1 MINKSDSSYTRMI
14 PEQIGRQ
21 EVLLPINH
29 NHYNFRDKI
38 KQMYSLF
45 FCERAFNTN
54 YPAKI
59 RENPMLQIRPLWKTE
74 SPRFSTRVRGCC
86 YGLLINSVIG
96 GLL

>member
-54 YPAKI
+54 YPAKLEKI
-59 RENPMLQIRPLWKTE
+59 QCYKFVHFGKLNPH
-74 SPRFSTRVRGCC
+74 
-86 YGLLINSVIG
+86 GLVLG
-96 GLL
+96 